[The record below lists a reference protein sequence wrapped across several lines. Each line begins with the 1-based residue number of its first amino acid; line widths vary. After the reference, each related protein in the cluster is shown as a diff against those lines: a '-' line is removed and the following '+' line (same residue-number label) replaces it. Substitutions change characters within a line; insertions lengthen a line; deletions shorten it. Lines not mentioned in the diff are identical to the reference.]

1 MPLASSSSGECVF
14 SVRLEAMFLTMFDL
28 PPVGVTPRSPV
39 RSCVFKFS
47 AGSCVDPLGVFVW
60 DESQPPVVLVP
71 CVASGGGAGGT
82 TVENGGGKVSVFRAM
97 FLWSRTCIF
106 VLEK

>member
-47 AGSCVDPLGVFVW
+47 AGSCVDPLGVFV
-60 DESQPPVVLVP
+60 SIYGG
-71 CVASGGGAGGT
+71 SGQTGWCAH
-82 TVENGGGKVSVFRAM
+82 VICHYLRSL
-97 FLWSRTCIF
+97 FLTSTKARF
-106 VLEK
+106 KMAKAEREEGLA

>member
-47 AGSCVDPLGVFVW
+47 AGSCVDPLGVFVSIYGRKSGTK
-60 DESQPPVVLVP
+60 ESG
-71 CVASGGGAGGT
+71 SWRR
-82 TVENGGGKVSVFRAM
+82 K
-97 FLWSRTCIF
+97 SR
-106 VLEK
+106 

>member
-47 AGSCVDPLGVFVW
+47 AGSCVDPLGVFVSIYGLARKPISIVCPW
-60 DESQPPVVLVP
+60 HVL
-71 CVASGGGAGGT
+71 AS
-82 TVENGGGKVSVFRAM
+82 TV
-97 FLWSRTCIF
+97 
-106 VLEK
+106 

>member
-47 AGSCVDPLGVFVW
+47 AGSCVDPLGVFVSIYGRRGHSTVNGLGRFGPE
-60 DESQPPVVLVP
+60 DLRLE
-71 CVASGGGAGGT
+71 VARRP
-82 TVENGGGKVSVFRAM
+82 E
-97 FLWSRTCIF
+97 
-106 VLEK
+106 

>member
-14 SVRLEAMFLTMFDL
+14 SVRLEALFLTMFDL

-47 AGSCVDPLGVFVW
+47 AGFCVDPLGVFV
-60 DESQPPVVLVP
+60 SIYGTVLPLAIVWIA
-71 CVASGGGAGGT
+71 CV
-82 TVENGGGKVSVFRAM
+82 
-97 FLWSRTCIF
+97 
-106 VLEK
+106 

>member
-47 AGSCVDPLGVFVW
+47 AGSCVDPLGVFV
-60 DESQPPVVLVP
+60 SIYGLPNAKVLLRQKKQ
-71 CVASGGGAGGT
+71 AR
-82 TVENGGGKVSVFRAM
+82 EQ
-97 FLWSRTCIF
+97 
-106 VLEK
+106 